1 MNENLITVPDLCK
14 ELGIG
19 KTTAYKLLKSGCLLY
34 GRIGRKIVIHRSSLE
49 KFINTQSHKN

>member
-19 KTTAYKLLKSGCLLY
+19 KSTAYKLIKSGNIPH
-34 GRIGRKIVIHRSSLE
+34 GHIGRKIVIHRSALE
-49 KFINTQSHKN
+49 RYLLETTQQ